1 MNQKERLMGV
11 LAGETVDRPPFI
23 CPGGMMTM
31 VVTEVMERMECYW
44 PEAHTDPE
52 QMARLTLAAH
62 ELAGIENAGVPFC
75 MTIEAEGLGAE
86 VGLGS
91 RESEP
96 RVNTYAME
104 VMTELDRLTPF
115 DPFAGRALVC
125 AEAIRILK
133 KRAPHL
139 PVIANLTGP
148 ISLATSVIDPL
159 LYYRAMRRDRV
170 ATHLLTRRCTDVLA
184 AFGAALIEAGADV
197 VCIADPSATGEII
210 GREAFAEFAVPYLNE
225 LTGHFR
231 ERFGV
236 PTIVHICG
244 NVKSLGSA
252 LSNLSAAAV
261 SVDSM
266 VGIGTLRE
274 LAPGKATMGNIST
287 FMLERGE
294 PEQLSNASR
303 RCLEERVDILAPA
316 CGISP
321 RTPVANIRAVAA
333 TVSASGSAE
342 WKRTSL

>member
-1 MNQKERLMGV
+1 MNQKERLLGV
-11 LAGETVDRPPFI
+11 LAGEAVDRPPFI

-31 VVTEVMERMECYW
+31 VVTEVMERTACFW

-96 RVNTYAME
+96 RVNNYAME

-115 DPFAGRALVC
+115 DPSAGRAGVC

-133 KRAPHL
+133 KSAPHL
-139 PVIANLTGP
+139 PVIANLSGP
-148 ISLATSVIDPL
+148 ISIATSVIDPL
-159 LYYRAMRRDRV
+159 LYYRAMRLDMA
-170 ATHLLTRRCTDVLA
+170 ATHRLTRHCTDVLA
-184 AFGAALIEAGADV
+184 AFGTALIEAGADV
-197 VCIADPSATGEII
+197 ICIADPSATGEII
-210 GREAFAEFAVPYLNE
+210 GRAAFAEFAVPYLNE
-225 LTGHFR
+225 LTGFFR
-231 ERFGV
+231 EWFGV

-252 LSNLSAAAV
+252 LSSLSAAAV
-261 SVDSM
+261 SVDAM

-274 LAPGKATMGNIST
+274 LAPGKATMGNVST
-287 FMLERGE
+287 FLLEQGD
-294 PEQLSNASR
+294 PEQLDKASR
-303 RCLEERVDILAPA
+303 RCLAEGVNILAPA

-321 RTPVANIRAVAA
+321 RTPVANIRAVAEA
-333 TVSASGSAE
+333 AAS
-342 WKRTSL
+342 

>member
-1 MNQKERLMGV
+1 MNQKERLLGV
-11 LAGETVDRPPFI
+11 LAGEKVERPPFI

-31 VVTEVMERMECYW
+31 VVTQVMERAGCCW
-44 PEAHTDPE
+44 PEAHSDAA

-75 MTIEAEGLGAE
+75 MTIEAEGMGAK

-91 RESEP
+91 LDSEP
-96 RVNTYAME
+96 RVDGY
-104 VMTELDRLTPF
+104 VMQEMTDLDRLTPF
-115 DPFAGRALVC
+115 DPSAGRALVC
-125 AEAIRILK
+125 SEAIRMLK
-133 KRAPHL
+133 ESAPHL
-139 PVIANLTGP
+139 PVIANLSGP

-159 LYYRAMRRDRV
+159 LYYRALRRDRE
-170 ATHLLTRRCTDVLA
+170 AAHLLTRRCTDVLA

-210 GREAFAEFAVPYLNE
+210 GREAFAEFALPYLNE
-225 LTGHFR
+225 LTDHFR
-231 ERFGV
+231 ERYGV

-252 LSNLSAAAV
+252 LSSLSAAAV

-266 VGIGTLRE
+266 VGIETLRE

-287 FMLERGE
+287 FLLERGE
-294 PEQLSNASR
+294 PEQIAKASR
-303 RCLEERVDILAPA
+303 HCLADGVNIIAPA

-321 RTPVANIRAVAA
+321 RTPIANIRAVAD
-333 TVSASGSAE
+333 TLSVN
-342 WKRTSL
+342 R

>member
-1 MNQKERLMGV
+1 MNQKERLTAT
-11 LAGETVDRPPFI
+11 LAGKPVDRPPFI

-31 VVTEVMERMECYW
+31 VVTEMMERTGCFW

-52 QMARLTLAAH
+52 RMARLTLAAS

-75 MTIEAEGLGAE
+75 MTIEAEGMGAE

-96 RVNTYAME
+96 RVNRYVMAE
-104 VMTELDRLTPF
+104 MTELDRLAQF
-115 DPFAGRALVC
+115 DPSAGRARVC
-125 AEAIRILK
+125 AEAIRLLK
-133 KRAPHL
+133 KSAPHL
-139 PVIANLTGP
+139 PVIANLSGP
-148 ISLATSVIDPL
+148 VSLATSVIDPL
-159 LYYRAMRRDRV
+159 LYYRALRRDRG
-170 ATHLLTRRCTDVLA
+170 AAHFLTRHCTDVLA
-184 AFGAALIEAGADV
+184 AFGTALIDAGADV

-225 LTGHFR
+225 LTNHFR
-231 ERFGV
+231 EQCGV

-244 NVKSLGSA
+244 NVKSIGSA
-252 LSNLSAAAV
+252 LSALSAASV

-274 LAPGKATMGNIST
+274 LAPGKATMGNVST
-287 FMLERGE
+287 FMLEKGE
-294 PEQLSNASR
+294 PAQLLTAAR
-303 RCLEERVDILAPA
+303 RCLAEGVDILAPA

-333 TVSASGSAE
+333 AVAGDLSRRSAGA
-342 WKRTSL
+342 LP